1 MKMAQIK
8 LDNSKNFCFIDKLL
22 NRIVVITCLNGS
34 PLTVIYIHEFARNV
48 GVFVGKSEYE

>member
-1 MKMAQIK
+1 MAQIK

-48 GVFVGKSEYE
+48 GVFVGGSEYE